1 MCNSS
6 LRGVGTV
13 RISEKFD
20 QKDDYLDGGFERSVW
35 LSLAPGGAEE
45 QIELGAGVFF

>member
-20 QKDDYLDGGFERSVW
+20 QKDDYLESAGLSVQSGFPW
-35 LSLAPGGAEE
+35 LRAE
-45 QIELGAGVFF
+45 QRNRLN